1 MVGRRRQ
8 VTVAGPLASYGPGFA
23 ETLRDRG
30 YTDLS
35 VAGQLRLMAHLSRWM
50 SGQDLDVA
58 GLTTGRI
65 GEFVAAR
72 RGAGYQGLRSI
83 RATRPLHDYLIAVGA
98 CPRPLA
104 APDPVD
110 GQGRLLARYG
120 DYLVVERGLVNEVV
134 SRWLQVAALF
144 LAEHPGPA
152 IGGSAVAADVAAFCA
167 VEFPRR
173 SGSPAR
179 ELAAALRTFLRF
191 LYLEGLVSAPLA
203 QAVPPV
209 ANRRG
214 TGVPRGV
221 PPATLAR
228 LLACCDRRTRI
239 GRRDYAIL
247 LLLARLGLRAGEV
260 ARLCLDDID
269 WRAGDLLVHGK
280 GGRNERLPLP
290 SDVGA
295 AVAGYLQHGRPRADI
310 RVVFLR
316 AIAPNV
322 DLTPNGI
329 TWVVYSAC
337 DRAAV
342 PRVGAHRLRHTAAT
356 QMLHGGA
363 PLTEVGQVLRHAAV
377 GTTAIYAKVDLDAL
391 RPLAPA
397 WPGSTR

>member
-1 MVGRRRQ
+1 MAGRSQ
-8 VTVAGPLASYGPGFA
+8 VKVAGPLAPYGPGFA
-23 ETLRDRG
+23 EKLRDSG

-35 VAGQLRLMAHLSRWM
+35 VAGQLRFMAHLSRWM
-50 SGQDLDVA
+50 TGQDLDAA
-58 GLTTGRI
+58 GLTAGRI
-65 GEFVAAR
+65 EEFVVAR
-72 RGAGYQGLRSI
+72 RAAGYRGLRTI
-83 RATRPLHDYLIAVGA
+83 RAMRPLHDYLQAVGA
-98 CPRPLA
+98 CPQPPA
-104 APDPVD
+104 APEPVD
-110 GQGRLLARYG
+110 GQGRLLARYR
-120 DYLVVERGLVNEVV
+120 DYLVVERGLVKQVV

-144 LAEHPGPA
+144 LADHPGPA

-167 VEFPRR
+167 RELPRR
-173 SGSPAR
+173 CGSPAR

-191 LYLEGLVSAPLA
+191 LHLEGLVAAPLA

-209 ANRRG
+209 ANRRSAG
-214 TGVPRGV
+214 LPRGV
-221 PPATLAR
+221 PPTTLAR
-228 LLACCDRRTRI
+228 LLACCDRRTGT

-280 GGRNERLPLP
+280 GGRDERLPLP
-290 SDVGA
+290 CDVGA
-295 AVAGYLQHGRPRADI
+295 AVAGYLRRGRPRADT

-322 DLTPNGI
+322 GLTPNGI

-337 DRAAV
+337 DRAV
-342 PRVGAHRLRHTAAT
+342 LPRVGAHRLRHTAAT
-356 QMLHGGA
+356 QMLRAGA
-363 PLTEVGQVLRHAAV
+363 PLTEIGQVLRHAAV

-391 RPLAPA
+391 RPLAPS